1 MKKISRYF
9 KGVGEEV
16 RRIRWPSRHL
26 LWTSVLV
33 VCCVTILFALSLLFC
48 DFIAAE
54 ILKAFENAFNNG
66 DSNKTS
72 ATAAALLIENIGGL
86 L

>member
-54 ILKAFENAFNNG
+54 ILKAFESAFNNG
-66 DSNKTS
+66 DGKTS
-72 ATAAALLIENIGGL
+72 TTAAALLIENIGGL

>member
-1 MKKISRYF
+1 MMKRINRYF

-33 VCCVTILFALSLLFC
+33 VCCVTIIFALSLLFC

-54 ILKAFENAFNNG
+54 ILKAFESAFESG
-66 DSNKTS
+66 SGESESS
-72 ATAAALLIENIGGL
+72 ATALLIQNIGGL